1 MSGPAKRGQETLS
14 GSEADPAA
22 AQFSRRFEAQLRCW
36 TVSTEGDAITSG
48 LRPRFPGR
56 SIGTARFIFRRYTPL
71 GSRWRMAKKSIKQ
84 LNLTDRRV
92 FVRVDFNVPLKG
104 GVIGDDTRI
113 SETLP
118 TIRYALEQ
126 RAGVVVLASH
136 LG

>member
-1 MSGPAKRGQETLS
+1 MSPVRS
-14 GSEADPAA
+14 
-22 AQFSRRFEAQLRCW
+22 SRVFYATPCRSATHRHQW

-56 SIGTARFIFRRYTPL
+56 SIGTARFTFRRYTPL

-113 SETLP
+113 RETLP

-126 RAGVVVLASH
+126 RAGVVVASH
-136 LG
+136 LGRPKGKPAPE